1 MDYKYIEQLVDRY
14 FSCETSLAEEQI
26 LKAFFSQ
33 NDVPTELLKY
43 RDLFAYEQNDKKET
57 VLGDDF
63 DAKVLSII
71 EEPASVKA
79 RTITMTH
86 RLMPLFKAAAIVA
99 IILTLGNAAQFSFKN
114 DKEKSDDINY
124 SSYKDT
130 YSDPSEAYN
139 KVQNAL
145 ELVSE
150 GINEAQKSDS
160 VTSIRTDIKN
170 DTTKTE

>member
-71 EEPASVKA
+71 EEPAPVKA

-99 IILTLGNAAQFSFKN
+99 IILTLGNAAQFSFNN
-114 DKEKSDDINY
+114 DNEKSDDIN
-124 SSYKDT
+124 
-130 YSDPSEAYN
+130 
-139 KVQNAL
+139 
-145 ELVSE
+145 
-150 GINEAQKSDS
+150 
-160 VTSIRTDIKN
+160 
-170 DTTKTE
+170 